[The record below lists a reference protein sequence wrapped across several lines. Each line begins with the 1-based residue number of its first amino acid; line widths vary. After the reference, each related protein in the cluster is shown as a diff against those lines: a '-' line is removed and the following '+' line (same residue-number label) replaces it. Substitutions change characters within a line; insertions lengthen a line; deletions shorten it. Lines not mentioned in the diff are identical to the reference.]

1 MKTTKLGDLE
11 VSRIGLGG
19 MAMTAAYTG
28 GDQDEAESIRTIHR
42 AIDIGVTHI
51 DTAEVYGNFE
61 NEKLIGT
68 AIKDRRDEVVIASKF
83 GIVDHVNPDGRINGS
98 PENLRRAIEG
108 SLQRL
113 GVETID
119 LYYQHRIDRSVPI
132 EETAGAF
139 AELIGE
145 GKIRHYGLS
154 EASAA
159 TIRKAHAVHPVA
171 AVQSEYSLWVR
182 DPEAEVLPTLREL
195 GIGLVPFSPL
205 GRGVLAGTLRDLSA
219 LADNDSRRRI
229 GLFDESNLQKNL
241 AIVDEVG
248 SIASDAGA
256 TAAQVALAWLL
267 SKGEGIAPIP
277 GTKNR
282 SRVEENAAAD
292 SLELTADQLAR
303 LDALPTASGTRS
315 NDMSLLNG

>member
-1 MKTTKLGDLE
+1 MKTTKLGELE

-42 AIDIGVTHI
+42 AIDIGVIHI

-61 NEKLIGT
+61 NEKLIGK

-83 GIVDHVNPDGRINGS
+83 GIVDHVNPEGRINGS

-139 AELIGE
+139 AELIAE

-159 TIRKAHAVHPVA
+159 TIRRAHAVHPVA

-205 GRGVLAGTLRDLSA
+205 GRGVLAGALRDLSA
-219 LADNDSRRRI
+219 LSEHDSRRRI
-229 GLFDESNLQKNL
+229 GLFDESNLKKNL

-248 SIASDAGA
+248 TIASDAGA

-267 SKGEGIAPIP
+267 AKGEGIAPIP
-277 GTKNR
+277 GTK
-282 SRVEENAAAD
+282 SGDRVEENAAAD
-292 SLELTADQLAR
+292 GLVLSDEQLAR
-303 LDALPTASGTRS
+303 LDALQTASGTRS